1 MKATALDLV
10 AHYNVDRRTITKW
23 LSSDPP
29 CPSQLKHKVREFDT
43 AEVARWHAER
53 AARNAIADRDR
64 ATPSNITELR
74 ARRDLAQTRLL
85 EIDLALRESEL
96 IPMEVHK
103 EVFADA
109 CNRMRAV
116 LINIPSAYALTLER
130 AGVAADA
137 AQKMLEDMAESITTA
152 LRGTADE
159 METDDRNSR
168 MAQHNTNH

>member
-1 MKATALDLV
+1 M
-10 AHYNVDRRTITKW
+10 
-23 LSSDPP
+23 
-29 CPSQLKHKVREFDT
+29 
-43 AEVARWHAER
+43 ARGR
-53 AARNAIADRDR
+53 ACADNAIADRDR

-103 EVFADA
+103 DVVVEI
-109 CNRMRAV
+109 CNRLRAV

-130 AGVAADA
+130 VGMPAADA
-137 AQKMLEDMAESITTA
+137 EKLLVDIAESLTTA

-159 METDDRNSR
+159 TETDDRAR
-168 MAQHNTNH
+168 E

>member
-1 MKATALDLV
+1 MKATALDLC
-10 AHYNVDRRTITKW
+10 AWYSVDRRTVTKW
-23 LSSDPP
+23 LSADPP
-29 CPSQLKHKVREFDT
+29 VPSTLEKKVRIFESS
-43 AEVARWHAER
+43 AVARWHSER

-103 EVFADA
+103 DTVVEI
-109 CNRMRAV
+109 CNRLRAV
-116 LINIPSAYALTLER
+116 LINIPSAHALTLER
-130 AGVAADA
+130 AGMPAADA
-137 AQKMLEDMAESITTA
+137 QKVLEDMAESLTTA

-159 METDDRNSR
+159 MEADDRAR
-168 MAQHNTNH
+168 E

>member
-1 MKATALDLV
+1 MKATALDLC
-10 AHYNVDRRTITKW
+10 AHYSVDRRTITKW

-29 CPSQLKHKVREFDT
+29 VPSTLDKKVRIFDT
-43 AEVARWHAER
+43 AEVARWHSER

-74 ARRDLAQTRLL
+74 NRRDLAQTRLL

-103 EVFADA
+103 DVVVEI
-109 CNRMRAV
+109 CNRLRAV

-130 AGVAADA
+130 AGMPPASAEQV
-137 AQKMLEDMAESITTA
+137 LVDMAESLTTA

-159 METDDRNSR
+159 MVAEDRSSHSSVDTDD
-168 MAQHNTNH
+168 